1 MKFKFAKALTQ
12 VCKYCNF
19 LVARTDRNLVKLGQA
34 ADLAE
39 IPTPFEVGAE
49 GQWGGQPFYVEGR
62 VQLDR
67 VNAPGAPWQ
76 EYFIGFHT
84 TDRWCWVA
92 FAQGRWYST
101 TEIENPPPLPPYGSL
116 RPGMSIELS
125 GMGTLQVAEV
135 GQRKVIAGEGEL
147 PAVAPPDVPTWYA
160 DIAGPGGVF
169 GTIDYGDGGS
179 IPTKLYMGRQF
190 DPAEVKLSSGMPLE
204 MPQAEVASCECP
216 NCGGSLPLVA
226 PGTTER
232 LVCKYCGTVSD
243 VGQGGALSALAQ
255 APKPPMEPYVPL
267 GTEGT
272 LRGMQVIC
280 IGFVIRGTTGTDGMR
295 YRWREYLLYAGE
307 SVGYLWLM
315 EEDGRWSLVTPIPP
329 GEVNVQGYNAQ
340 YRGGS
345 YTSAQSNQAQVE
357 YVVGEFYWKV
367 TVGEEVRATEYN
379 GPGGKVSV
387 EEAATE
393 VTYSFVEQMTPAELG
408 QAFNL
413 APPPAPYQAP
423 SAVLGGFESSSY
435 SSSGGSSMGTV
446 ITVIVFLLFGM
457 IAVMDDCGGSSG
469 GVYVGPSYGGK

>member
-12 VCKYCNF
+12 VCKYCSF
-19 LVARTDRNLVKLGQA
+19 LVARTDRDLVKLGQV

-49 GQWGGQPFYVEGR
+49 GTWGGQPFYVEGR

-67 VNAPGAPWQ
+67 VSAPGAPWQ

-84 TDRWCWVA
+84 TDRWSWVA

-101 TEIENPPPLPPYGSL
+101 TEIENPPPLPPYDGL
-116 RPGMSIELS
+116 RPGSSVELS

-135 GQRKVIAGEGEL
+135 GQRKVVAAEGEL
-147 PAVAPPDVPTWYA
+147 PAVAPPGVATWYA

-169 GTIDYGDGGS
+169 GTIDYGDGGD

-190 DPAEVKLSSGMPLE
+190 DPTEVKLKSGMPLE
-204 MPQAEVASCECP
+204 MPQADVAACECP

-232 LVCKYCGTVSD
+232 IVCKYCGTVSD
-243 VGQGGALSALAQ
+243 VAKGGALSALAQ

-315 EEDGRWSLVTPIPP
+315 EEDGRWSLVTPISP
-329 GEVNVQGYNAQ
+329 GDVTVQGHSAQ
-340 YRGGS
+340 YRGAN
-345 YTSAQSNQAQVE
+345 YTSSQTNDAQVE

-367 TVGEEVRATEYN
+367 SVGETVQAAEYN

-387 EEAATE
+387 EHAATE
-393 VTYSFVEQMTPAELG
+393 VTYSFVEEMQPAELG

-413 APPPAPYQAP
+413 APPPAPYA
-423 SAVLGGFESSSY
+423 ATFGGGGDYSSS

-446 ITVIVFLLFGM
+446 LMVVFFLLFGM
-457 IAVMDDCGGSSG
+457 IGVLGDCGSRRSG